1 MLSRRIS
8 SAGLPWRA
16 PLAQFL
22 RCAAML
28 AVLAGPLGACSSFPS
43 LFGGADDVA
52 PDEPPEKLYNE
63 GIFLLDNRRSFRDA
77 SKKFE
82 EVERQ
87 HPYSDWARKA
97 LIMVAYARYEAKD
110 YDECIS
116 AARRFVTLHPGS
128 SDAPY
133 AQFLIGSAYYEQI
146 PDVTRDQGRNE
157 KAIAALEE
165 VSRKYPDSEYA
176 QNAKRK
182 IEVAR
187 DQLAGKEME
196 TGRYYLKRK
205 DFTGAINRFKIVV
218 TQYQTT
224 RHVEEALMRL
234 SEAYL
239 SLGVATEAQTAAAV
253 LGHNFP
259 DSPWYSDAY
268 RLVRSGGLEPTENK
282 ASWISRAFANP
293 FASNSSSKS

>member
-1 MLSRRIS
+1 MQSRRGFI
-8 SAGLPWRA
+8 AGLNGARRALA
-16 PLAQFL
+16 PLLLLAL
-22 RCAAML
+22 LAA
-28 AVLAGPLGACSSFPS
+28 PLGACSSLGS
-43 LFGGADDVA
+43 LFGAEEVA

-63 GIFLLDNRRSFRDA
+63 GVFLLDKRRDFKA
-77 SKKFE
+77 AAKKFE

-97 LIMVAYARYEAKD
+97 LIMVAFARYEAREYED
-110 YDECIS
+110 CIS

-128 SDAPY
+128 SDAAY

-146 PDVTRDQGRNE
+146 PDVSRDQGRTE

-165 VSRKYPDSEYA
+165 VTRKYPDSEYSL
-176 QNAKRK
+176 NAKRK

-187 DQLAGKEME
+187 DQLAGKEMV
-196 TGRYYLKRK
+196 TGRYYLNRK

-239 SLGVATEAQTAAAV
+239 ALGVASEAQTAAAV

-259 DSPWYSDAY
+259 DSRWYADAY
-268 RLVRSGGLEPTENK
+268 RLVKSGGLEPAENK
-282 ASWISRAFANP
+282 GSWISRAFAGIPSP
-293 FASNSSSKS
+293 FASKS